1 MGGRKRFVQSRLTV
15 DKPKRL
21 EESRLRVTGI
31 IDTGLGT

>member
-31 IDTGLGT
+31 METGLGT